1 MECTEF
7 EKIIPDF
14 IKRKMNYVTLKAFA
28 EHVENCPR
36 CKEELTIQFLI
47 DEGLVRLE
55 EGNAFDLNRELRMRM
70 AEAKKKIRRHD
81 RVISAGVVAQYG
93 AMIGIAV
100 GICYI
105 IFG

>member
-1 MECTEF
+1 MECIEF
-7 EKIIPDF
+7 EKRIPDF
-14 IKRKMNYVTLKAFA
+14 IKRKLDYVTLKAFA
-28 EHVENCPR
+28 EHVEKCPK

-55 EGNAFDLNRELRMRM
+55 EGNAFDLNYELRVRM
-70 AEAKKKIRRHD
+70 AEARKKIRRHD
-81 RVISAGVVAQYG
+81 RVISAGVVAQY
-93 AMIGIAV
+93 AVMLGIAA